1 MPKSQSM
8 SRPVLSN
15 DEQLNELSSSVVRH
29 QIDASEVHAAR
40 PLGVSFR
47 AKNLDSSDGP
57 GGHDPGTVLVARA
70 VSDDGRFDVSD
81 CAVRRGGRVPTSSSC
96 RCCIP
101 TGALARRC
109 NLTKVD
115 TRGDGESVL
124 IDISKTVDS
133 ETRGWR
139 ERRLTRK
146 GSLDTERRYRR
157 RCNP

>member
-8 SRPVLSN
+8 SRPVFSN

-81 CAVRRGGRVPTSSSC
+81 CAVRRSGRTSPQAKVANVV
-96 RCCIP
+96 RDQ
-101 TGALARRC
+101 G
-109 NLTKVD
+109 LTV
-115 TRGDGESVL
+115 RV
-124 IDISKTVDS
+124 
-133 ETRGWR
+133 
-139 ERRLTRK
+139 
-146 GSLDTERRYRR
+146 GSRR
-157 RCNP
+157 RRVADVVSRLGPSPDAAI